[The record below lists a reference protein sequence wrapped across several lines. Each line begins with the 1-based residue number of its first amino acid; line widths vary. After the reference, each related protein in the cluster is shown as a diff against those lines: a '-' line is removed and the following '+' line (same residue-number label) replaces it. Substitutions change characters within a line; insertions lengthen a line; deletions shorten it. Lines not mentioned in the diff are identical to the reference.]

1 MQGLGLGRSLCQ
13 RTGAERKLLTLLP
26 LRDDDAFSILPT
38 FPFFGFCLLLVFL
51 PAVFE
56 DGTPTLF
63 LDDFT
68 FEDEL
73 YTFTNGSNR
82 TDIFHTT
89 GGEGFEH
96 TSGYHIVNDRLL
108 SKHVYRLLARDEKGM
123 VVGHFLAVH
132 RMRIQFDQSAGME
145 TPNGMVVQK
154 GYQGRYFGKHIFR
167 DMTAARAW
175 IGDVRLLVEFLRQ
188 GKGLFRRI
196 AEPAVRFFL

>member
-1 MQGLGLGRSLCQ
+1 MG
-13 RTGAERKLLTLLP
+13 
-26 LRDDDAFSILPT
+26 DDDAFSILPT

-89 GGEGFEH
+89 GGKGFEH
-96 TSGYHIVNDRLL
+96 TSGYHIVDDRFI
-108 SKHVYRLLARDEKGM
+108 SKHVYRLLARNEQS
-123 VVGHFLAVH
+123 VVIGHFLAVH
-132 RMRIQFDQSAGME
+132 RMRIQFDQSAGMNA
-145 TPNGMVVQK
+145 PDGMIVQENN
-154 GYQGRYFGKHIFR
+154 QGGNLGKHIFR

-175 IGDVRLLVEFLRQ
+175 IGNVCLLVEFLRQ